1 MADGSI
7 TIDSRIN
14 NKGAYAELKALQAK
28 AKSTAQQ
35 ISGLDKQIGQLE
47 NKHTTLG
54 EDLKQAR
61 QEAAAAT
68 REYYNLAKA
77 LDANNAR
84 GVQNDP
90 TDEKRA
96 DTLLA
101 RMEKQQSKVSEL
113 STEYRAQNAEIAS
126 LQQRYAE
133 LTGQLEQEQNAAN
146 AAAKALARQGDAAAS
161 AQRASKAMHHFGVR
175 LKNILLG
182 ALVFNLVSSALRTM
196 VNGLG
201 KAITQTDGVNS
212 ALARL
217 KGAAS
222 TAAAGLASALAP
234 AITWVLNLLTS
245 LLNGF
250 VKLISLLTGKSISG
264 MKQAAKNMNSVG
276 SAAGSAAKQ
285 VEKAARSL
293 AGFDEIERLDA
304 PQTDSSSGGGGSSS
318 GVDYGFDQDA
328 GPLDGMIDRVKD
340 FWDAFRAQLEP
351 SVDAWRT
358 AWSQIQQAVA
368 DALPVLQ
375 QSMATLWENGLK
387 PLGEYFMLDF
397 VPGFLNGISLILAPI
412 AGDVVSS
419 LISVFAS
426 AVSSLANILTDAINS
441 WIIPAL
447 DLLKD
452 VWLDLATAFNDAW
465 TTYISP
471 IFDWFCE
478 IVQDVCDWVE
488 KLFVEYVDPILSE
501 IVTDLQWLWDEHLQ
515 PLFSDLI
522 TVGGDAINL
531 IAGILKGAWDS
542 VIAPLANWLLD
553 TFGPVFAQVFK
564 GASEAVSLAFGLI
577 ADVLDLAL
585 IALKGVID
593 FLRDVF
599 AGDWGGAWNVVKD
612 TASRIW
618 DSISGKIKGTVND
631 IIGFVN
637 RMISAIVNGLNS
649 VIRGLNKLNF
659 TVPSWVPGL
668 GGESFGFNIS
678 EISAPQIPY
687 LAQGAVI
694 PANREF
700 LAVLGD
706 QTHGTNVEAPLA
718 TIQQAVAEVME
729 DVQAG
734 QMAGFETLAELL
746 RQLISAVYGIEL
758 TDEQVGRAAQRWQ
771 RHQEIMMGGAF

>member
-7 TIDSRIN
+7 TIDSRVN
-14 NKGAYAELKALQAK
+14 NKGAYAELKELQAK

-35 ISGLDKQIGQLE
+35 ISGLDKQIGRLE

-61 QEAAAAT
+61 QEAAATA
-68 REYYNLAKA
+68 REYHNLSNI
-77 LDANNAR
+77 LDSNNAN
-84 GVQNDP
+84 GVANDP
-90 TDEKRA
+90 ADIKRA
-96 DTLLA
+96 DMLLSTL
-101 RMEKQQSKVSEL
+101 EKQTQKIKTMSVQYREQAASV
-113 STEYRAQNAEIAS
+113 TE
-126 LQQRYAE
+126 LQQSHNE
-133 LTGQLEQEQNAAN
+133 LTARLEKEQAAAN
-146 AAAKALARQGDAAAS
+146 IAADALAKQRDTS
-161 AQRASKAMHHFGVR
+161 AQIYLASKSLRHFSVR
-175 LKNILLG
+175 LKNIVLG
-182 ALVFNLVSSALRTM
+182 ALVFNLVSTALRTM

-201 KAITQTDGVNS
+201 NAIAKTDGVNS

-222 TAAAGLASALAP
+222 TAAAGLSSALAP

-245 LLNGF
+245 LINGF
-250 VKLISLLTGKSISG
+250 VKLISLLTGKSVSG
-264 MKQAAKNMNSVG
+264 MKQAAKNMNGVG

-285 VEKAARSL
+285 VDKASRSL
-293 AGFDEIERLDA
+293 AGFDEVERLNA
-304 PQTDSSSGGGGSSS
+304 PQADSSGGGGGSSS
-318 GVDYGFDQDA
+318 GVDYGFDQ
-328 GPLDGMIDRVKD
+328 GVSPLDGMIDRVKA

-351 SVDAWRT
+351 SVAAWGA
-358 AWSQIQQAVA
+358 AWDQIVAAA
-368 DALPVLQ
+368 DAAFPVLQ
-375 QSMATLWENGLK
+375 QSLSNLWENGLK

-397 VPGFLNGISLILAPI
+397 VPGALNGISLILAPI
-412 AGDVVSS
+412 AGDVISTAISILASVISS
-419 LISVFAS
+419 FADI
-426 AVSSLANILTDAINS
+426 ATDAINA
-441 WIIPAL
+441 WVIPAL
-447 DLLKD
+447 DLLKT
-452 VWLDLATAFNDAW
+452 VWLDVATAFNDAW

-471 IFDWFCE
+471 VFGWIVE
-478 IVQDVCDWVE
+478 IVQVVCDWVQR
-488 KLFVEYVDPILSE
+488 LFVEYVDPVVSAVVE
-501 IVTDLQWLWDEHLQ
+501 DLRQLWDDHLQ

-531 IAGILKGAWDS
+531 IAEIIKNAWDS
-542 VIAPLANWLLD
+542 VIAPLANWLLGV
-553 TFGPVFAQVFK
+553 FGPVFSDVFK
-564 GASEAVSLAFGLI
+564 GASEVVNLAFSLI
-577 ADVLDLAL
+577 ADVLDLGL

-593 FLRDVF
+593 FLREVF
-599 AGDWGGAWNVVKD
+599 EGDWEAAWNVVKD
-612 TASRIW
+612 TSSRIW

-678 EISAPQIPY
+678 EITAPQIPY